1 MKIYLS
7 AALGHGKTA
16 LAAFDHALVNT
27 GTANYNL
34 VRLSSVIPPNS
45 DIVQLA
51 EKVPPLG
58 GSWGDR
64 LYVVY
69 ADARTAQPGEEVW
82 AGIGWVQDPLTKKG
96 LFVEHEGHSEQ
107 QVRSDIKN
115 SLTGLLKNRD
125 MQPLDIHMS
134 VTGGVCQDEPLCAF
148 AVAVYQVSDWENGA
162 HLPR

>member
-1 MKIYLS
+1 MP
-7 AALGHGKTA
+7 A
-16 LAAFDHALVNT
+16 
-27 GTANYNL
+27 
-34 VRLSSVIPPNS
+34 
-45 DIVQLA
+45 
-51 EKVPPLG
+51 LG

-69 ADARTAQPGEEVW
+69 ADVRTEQPGVEVW
-82 AGIGWVQDPLTKKG
+82 AGIGWVQDPVTKKG
-96 LFVEHEGHSEQ
+96 LFVEHEGHTEL

-115 SLTGLLKNRD
+115 SLVGLLKNRD
-125 MQPLDIHMS
+125 MPSLEIHMS